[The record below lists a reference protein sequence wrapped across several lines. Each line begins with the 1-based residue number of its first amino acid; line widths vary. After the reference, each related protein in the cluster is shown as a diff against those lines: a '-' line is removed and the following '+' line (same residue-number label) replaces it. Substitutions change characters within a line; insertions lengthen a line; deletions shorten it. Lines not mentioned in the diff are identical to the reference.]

1 MPKIRSHSGAKKR
14 FEVTGR
20 GKLRRNKAY
29 KGHLN
34 EHKSPARKR
43 RHAGKGVVARGD
55 IRLVRKLLPHL

>member
-1 MPKIRSHSGAKKR
+1 MPKIKSHSGAKKR